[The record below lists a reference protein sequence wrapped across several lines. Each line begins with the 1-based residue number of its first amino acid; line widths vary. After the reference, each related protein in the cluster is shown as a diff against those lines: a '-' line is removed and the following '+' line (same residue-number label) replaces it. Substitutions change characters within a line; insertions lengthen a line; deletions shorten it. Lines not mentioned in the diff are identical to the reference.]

1 MLGRFRRA
9 HQRSNRMLKQQRY
22 LSKKKLPV
30 RGEWVQFPRKI
41 LWDLLWKTRQFSL
54 CIPVTSFHDIQQKW
68 QQRCFAL
75 HKMLGYWWFIVRIW
89 RIFVSQFLIDLSS
102 FSPCSWRDLFPEK
115 SSESRLT
122 EKSLHKSEEN
132 YRQLQKI
139 VAGHSVHNKNRFKNS
154 QPKPVII
161 PLIEISCSKFCEII
175 SHGDIPSGASTL
187 WCHP

>member
-1 MLGRFRRA
+1 
-9 HQRSNRMLKQQRY
+9 
-22 LSKKKLPV
+22 
-30 RGEWVQFPRKI
+30 
-41 LWDLLWKTRQFSL
+41 
-54 CIPVTSFHDIQQKW
+54 
-68 QQRCFAL
+68 
-75 HKMLGYWWFIVRIW
+75 MLGYWWFIVRIW
-89 RIFVSQFLIDLSS
+89 RIFVSRFLIDLSS

-122 EKSLHKSEEN
+122 EKILHKSKEN

-139 VAGHSVHNKNRFKNS
+139 VAGHSVHNKTRFKNS

-187 WCHP
+187 WCHPKTKEVGCCIFSPPACSGEQSVRLLTPAPEAEGKTKNPLFPHTGCIALGWTTSSWSFPAPSLRS